1 MAFGQRKQE
10 RTDPAD
16 LDLQDG
22 TVTRVARQKKD
33 PDRASVFIDDAFAFG
48 LAVDLVI
55 DAGLR
60 KGMPL
65 TADRQRELLVRQET
79 FAAKAAAL
87 RYVNHRARTRDE
99 VRTSLV
105 SKGFTEA
112 LAEDTIADLDRLG
125 LLDDAAYA
133 RQYATSRFNGP
144 GYGPARIRQD
154 LIRRGVARRDI
165 DAALEALAESEDL
178 GAEAREQ
185 AAKKWRSLASE
196 EDLRKRQKKTLDY
209 LVRRGFGFDQAR
221 SAVEAAANDD
231 SDEARWDDG

>member
-1 MAFGQRKQE
+1 MAFGQRKLE
-10 RTDPAD
+10 RPNPAD
-16 LDLQDG
+16 LDLADG
-22 TVTRVARQKKD
+22 TITRIVRQKKD
-33 PDRASVFIDDAFAFG
+33 PDRASVFLDDAFAFG

-65 TADRQRELLVRQET
+65 SAMRQRELLVRQET

-87 RYVNHRARTRDE
+87 RYVSHRARTTDE
-99 VRTSLV
+99 VRRSLLQ
-105 SKGFTEA
+105 KGFAEPIV
-112 LAEDTIADLDRLG
+112 EDTVADLDRLG

-133 RQYATSRFNGP
+133 RQYAASRFNGP

-154 LIRRGVARRDI
+154 LIRRGVGRRDI
-165 DAALEALAESEDL
+165 DDALDALADTEDL

-196 EDLRKRQKKTLDY
+196 ADGRKRQKKTMDY
-209 LVRRGFGFDQAR
+209 LVRRGFGFDVAR
-221 SAVEAAANDD
+221 QAVEGLAE
-231 SDEARWDDG
+231 DEDGAEWDA

>member
-16 LDLQDG
+16 LDLKDG
-22 TVTRVARQKKD
+22 TVTRVAQQKKD
-33 PDRASVFIDDAFAFG
+33 PDRASVYIDDAFAFG

-60 KGMPL
+60 KGERL
-65 TADRQRELLVRQET
+65 TADRQRELLARQET

-87 RYVNHRARTRDE
+87 RYVNHRARTTGE
-99 VRTSLV
+99 VRKSLV
-105 SKGFTEA
+105 NKGFTEA
-112 LAEDTIADLDRLG
+112 LVEDTIADLDRLG

-133 RQYATSRFNGP
+133 RQYAASRFNGP

-165 DAALEALAESEDL
+165 DAALDELAESEDL

-185 AAKKWRSLASE
+185 AAKKWRSLSSE
-196 EDLRKRQKKTLDY
+196 QDLRKRQKKTLDY